1 MKTENRI
8 SSAVSDIGSEAAE
21 RFDEVQSNVTE
32 TVARISRQTGE
43 FIRER
48 PWTAVAIVAAIGIAI
63 GLLAKNRT
71 RRTALSAAG
80 AGIAAAVLRSAGGVV
95 FAFGFARVSNFHAI
109 ANERLRLFDRNLGA
123 RFDEFEEV

>member
-32 TVARISRQTGE
+32 TVARISRDTGR

-48 PWTAVAIVAAIGIAI
+48 PWTAVAIVAAAGIVI
-63 GLLAKNRT
+63 GLLAKGR
-71 RRTALSAAG
+71 
-80 AGIAAAVLRSAGGVV
+80 
-95 FAFGFARVSNFHAI
+95 
-109 ANERLRLFDRNLGA
+109 D
-123 RFDEFEEV
+123 